1 MCTLAIETAG
11 SQGGVAVVTE
21 QGHVFETTFH
31 VPRKHLESLPL
42 CVKSVL
48 EAAKVKEQELTL
60 IAVDVGPGSF
70 TGLRIGIA
78 FAKALAQALSL
89 PLVGVK
95 QTEAVG
101 LPVAAWWPGRV
112 AVWIHDRRKFVYHAW
127 VSQGKVGRESVL
139 KVEEAIEKLRGRE
152 DVLVVGTGATE
163 FQRLLKKEV
172 PDVLVAGPALS
183 HPAPAQVARQGLAKY
198 REHGPDG
205 LLDLEPVYIQPPLG
219 NKEA

>member
-1 MCTLAIETAG
+1 MCILAIETA
-11 SQGGVAVVTE
+11 SDQGGVAVLTE
-21 QGHVFETTFH
+21 QGHVFETKFH
-31 VPRKHLESLPL
+31 APRKHVESLPL
-42 CVKSVL
+42 CLKTVL
-48 EAAKVKEQELTL
+48 EVAKVKEEELKL

-70 TGLRIGIA
+70 TGLRIGVA

-89 PLVGVK
+89 PLVGVR

-112 AVWIHDRRKFVYHAW
+112 AVWIHDRREFVYHAW

-139 KVEEAIEKLRGRE
+139 KVDKAIEKLRGRE
-152 DVLVVGTGATE
+152 DVLVVGTGAME
-163 FQRLLKKEV
+163 FRRLLKKEV
-172 PDVLVAGPALS
+172 PDIIVAGPALA

-198 REHGPDG
+198 REHGPDE

>member
-1 MCTLAIETAG
+1 MCILAIETAG
-11 SQGGVAVVTE
+11 SQGGVAVLTE
-21 QGHVFETTFH
+21 QGHVFEITFH
-31 VPRKHLESLPL
+31 APRKHVEILPI

-60 IAVDVGPGSF
+60 IVVDVGPGSF

-89 PLVGVK
+89 PLVGVR

-112 AVWIHDRRKFVYHAW
+112 AVWIHDRREFVYHAW

-139 KVEEAIEKLRGRE
+139 KMDKAIEKLRGRE
-152 DVLVVGTGATE
+152 DVLVVGTGAIE
-163 FQRLLKKEV
+163 FRRLLKKEA
-172 PDVLVAGPALS
+172 PAVLVAGPALA
-183 HPAPAQVARQGLAKY
+183 HPAPAQVARRGLARY
-198 REHGPDG
+198 REHGPDE

>member
-1 MCTLAIETAG
+1 MCILAIETAG
-11 SQGGVAVVTE
+11 DQGGVAVLTE

-31 VPRKHLESLPL
+31 APRVHVESLPL
-42 CVKSVL
+42 CVKSIL
-48 EAAKVKEQELTL
+48 EAAKVKQRELTL
-60 IAVDVGPGSF
+60 IVVDVGPGSF

-78 FAKALAQALSL
+78 FAKALAQGLSL
-89 PLVGVK
+89 PLVGVR

-127 VSQGKVGRESVL
+127 ASQGKVGRESVL
-139 KVEEAIEKLRGRE
+139 TIDKAIEKVRNRE

-163 FQRLLKKEV
+163 FCELLKRKA
-172 PDVLVAGPALS
+172 PDVLVAGPALA

-198 REHGPDG
+198 REHGPDE

-219 NKEA
+219 EKEA

>member
-1 MCTLAIETAG
+1 MCILAIETAG
-11 SQGGVAVVTE
+11 SQGGVAVLTE
-21 QGHVFETTFH
+21 QGHVFEITFH
-31 VPRKHLESLPL
+31 APRKHVEILPI

-89 PLVGVK
+89 PLVGVR

-112 AVWIHDRRKFVYHAW
+112 AVWIHDRREFVYHAW

-139 KVEEAIEKLRGRE
+139 KVDKAIEKLRGRE
-152 DVLVVGTGATE
+152 DVLVVGTGAIE
-163 FQRLLKKEV
+163 FRRLLKKEA
-172 PDVLVAGPALS
+172 PAVLVASPALA
-183 HPAPAQVARQGLAKY
+183 HPAPAQVARRGLARY
-198 REHGPDG
+198 REHGPDE